1 MLDFLYYVIEGIGW
15 TLAPKPPGIFA
26 LDLLRQRP
34 AWAGVG
40 CPQAGHTCRLQRLH
54 RRSSAMEM
62 SGRSNRLL
70 MVNAPNARFGARTDE
85 GVCSTSDSSQCRTVD
100 QVVVLPDGG
109 DAKD

>member
-40 CPQAGHTCRLQRLH
+40 CPQAATPAVYRGCI
-54 RRSSAMEM
+54 
-62 SGRSNRLL
+62 
-70 MVNAPNARFGARTDE
+70 GARARWKGPAVQT
-85 GVCSTSDSSQCRTVD
+85 VC
-100 QVVVLPDGG
+100 
-109 DAKD
+109 

>member
-1 MLDFLYYVIEGIGW
+1 
-15 TLAPKPPGIFA
+15 
-26 LDLLRQRP
+26 
-34 AWAGVG
+34 
-40 CPQAGHTCRLQRLH
+40 
-54 RRSSAMEM
+54 MER

>member
-1 MLDFLYYVIEGIGW
+1 MDSGPQTPWDFRFG
-15 TLAPKPPGIFA
+15 LAPAETGLGWCGLPTS
-26 LDLLRQRP
+26 
-34 AWAGVG
+34 
-40 CPQAGHTCRLQRLH
+40 GHTCRLQRLH
-54 RRSSAMEM
+54 RRSSAMER